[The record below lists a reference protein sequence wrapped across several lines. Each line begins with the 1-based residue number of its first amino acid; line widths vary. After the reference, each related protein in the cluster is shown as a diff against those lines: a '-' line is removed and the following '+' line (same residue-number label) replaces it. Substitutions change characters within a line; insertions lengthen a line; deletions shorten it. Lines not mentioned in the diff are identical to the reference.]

1 MAREIRCAN
10 CGAILY
16 PSLKA
21 IPQLGKVIEILAPHE
36 CGEPVEFTVPKTS
49 NVARQSAI
57 ARAEEL
63 PFGKKLTEVRKGYK
77 EAFPDA
83 LDTGDRRGSRE
94 ELQTS
99 TAPRGLLDVIN
110 KEEIMEG

>member
-36 CGEPVEFTVPKTS
+36 CGEPVDFTVPETS
-49 NVARQSAI
+49 KEARHLAI
-57 ARAEEL
+57 TKAEEL
-63 PFGKKLTEVRKGYK
+63 PFGKKLTEIRKGYK
-77 EAFPDA
+77 ESFPDA
-83 LDTGDRRGSRE
+83 LDTGDRREKRD
-94 ELQTS
+94 ELNVS
-99 TAPRGLLDVIN
+99 TAPKGLLDML
-110 KEEIMEG
+110 KSEEMEG

>member
-36 CGEPVEFTVPKTS
+36 CGEPVEFTVPETS
-49 NVARQSAI
+49 SIARQSAI

-83 LDTGDRRGSRE
+83 LDTGDRREKRE
-94 ELQTS
+94 ELNVS
-99 TAPRGLLDVIN
+99 TAPKGLLDML
-110 KEEIMEG
+110 KSEEMEG

>member
-16 PSLKA
+16 TSLKA

-36 CGEPVEFTVPKTS
+36 CGEPVEFTVPETS

-63 PFGKKLTEVRKGYK
+63 PFGKKLTEIRKGYK

-83 LDTGDRRGSRE
+83 LDTGDRRGARE
-94 ELQTS
+94 ELNVS
-99 TAPRGLLDVIN
+99 TAPKGLLDML
-110 KEEIMEG
+110 KSEEMEG